1 MRQGRKAQRA
11 GQRQALI
18 GTRRIHLSHQRG
30 QASVWLLLRKR
41 LQFGPEGALKRNR
54 SRVTGKP
61 KGTLCQMARHP
72 SPETIELIEDL
83 FTGGKGLQVS
93 RSTIASICLG
103 ESREDKP

>member
-1 MRQGRKAQRA
+1 
-11 GQRQALI
+11 L
-18 GTRRIHLSHQRG
+18 
-30 QASVWLLLRKR
+30 LLLRKR